1 MKKTILS
8 ALLMMS
14 ICAPAMAN
22 KVPREGKR
30 AAQKF
35 CKEQGFSGA
44 EFRTCVKEQMKLKKK
59 K

>member
-1 MKKTILS
+1 MKKVLMSLAILMSVS
-8 ALLMMS
+8 APTF
-14 ICAPAMAN
+14 AKA
-22 KVPREGKR
+22 PREAKR

>member
-1 MKKTILS
+1 MKK
-8 ALLMMS
+8 ALMS
-14 ICAPAMAN
+14 LALIMTVSAPAFA
-22 KVPREGKR
+22 KAPREAKR

-44 EFRTCVKEQMKLKKK
+44 EFRTCVKEQMKSKKK